1 MPFSCSASLR
11 NHAHHHHSAEGCTS
25 APKRDTAYTRRMAKV
40 KGPTVASA
48 GEGTGQR
55 RLDYLAGSGPDDIR
69 TWRNTSAVPPITDR
83 HPCHVRTLAVY
94 AHRVRVCTF
103 TKTHTR
109 VHSCCTNN
117 DEKFKITQ
125 TPVFCETDKLWDCD
139 AMEFYT
145 AVK

>member
-1 MPFSCSASLR
+1 
-11 NHAHHHHSAEGCTS
+11 
-25 APKRDTAYTRRMAKV
+25 MAKV
-40 KGPTVASA
+40 KRPTVASA